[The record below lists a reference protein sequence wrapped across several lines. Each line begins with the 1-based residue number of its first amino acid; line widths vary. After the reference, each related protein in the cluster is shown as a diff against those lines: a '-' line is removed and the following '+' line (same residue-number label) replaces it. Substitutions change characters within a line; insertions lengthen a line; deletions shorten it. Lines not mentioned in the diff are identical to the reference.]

1 MSPVSLGRLV
11 TSLEFGGVCF
21 LDKDMGG
28 GGDNDDLGFQHRNEG
43 SMNCP
48 SSGMNTNPMPHKVS
62 GMAMSSVSMYN
73 KSSSGGDHH
82 FFGSGWDPIVS
93 LSQNENFGVSS
104 MVTHGEFAT
113 APYPVVMENQG
124 ISGTS
129 HLSQYHPSDSS
140 FVELVPKISCFG
152 SGNFTDMV
160 SSYGLHESVQTANSR
175 RPPNYA
181 PNKEGGIE
189 RTSTNVAHSYED
201 RQLPEET
208 EIGASPNGKR
218 RKQAPE
224 SNLPLNPNKNAQEE
238 LQKDPSGESS
248 SEKKSKS
255 EHNNIAN
262 LRGKQA
268 SKQAKDNSHSEEA
281 PKEYIHVRAKRGQ
294 ATNSHSLAE
303 RVRRE
308 KISERMRL
316 LQELV
321 PGCNK
326 ITGKAVMLD
335 EIINYVQS
343 LQQQVEFLS
352 MKLATV
358 NPELNIDLERIL
370 SKDIL
375 HSRSGGLPILGFS
388 PGMNSSQPYPHGL
401 FPGTM
406 PSIPSTN
413 PQFPPLS
420 QNVLDHELQSLFQ
433 MGFDS
438 SSAVDSLGP
447 NGRLKPEL

>member
-1 MSPVSLGRLV
+1 M
-11 TSLEFGGVCF
+11 
-21 LDKDMGG
+21 G
-28 GGDNDDLGFQHRNEG
+28 GGDNEDMGFQHRNEG
-43 SMNCP
+43 AMNCP
-48 SSGMNTNPMPHKVS
+48 SSGMNTNPMPLKVS
-62 GMAMSSVSMYN
+62 RTAMSSVPMYR
-73 KSSSGGDHH
+73 SSSGGDHH

-104 MVTHGEFAT
+104 MISHSEFTT
-113 APYPVVMENQG
+113 APYPVVVENQG
-124 ISGTS
+124 ISSTS
-129 HLSQYHPSDSS
+129 HLAQYPSDSS
-140 FVELVPKISCFG
+140 FVELVPKIPCFG
-152 SGNFTDMV
+152 SGNFTEMV
-160 SSYGLHESVQTANSR
+160 SSFGIHESLQTANSA

-181 PNKEGGIE
+181 PNKEGGNE
-189 RTSTNVAHSYED
+189 RTSTNVAQSYED
-201 RQLPEET
+201 HQMPEEAADM
-208 EIGASPNGKR
+208 GASPNGKR
-218 RKQAPE
+218 RKAPE
-224 SNLPLNPNKNAQEE
+224 LNSPFNPNKNAQE
-238 LQKDPSGESS
+238 DPSGESS
-248 SEKKSKS
+248 GEKKPKS
-255 EHNNIAN
+255 ERNTLAN

-268 SKQAKDNSHSEEA
+268 SKQAKDNSQSEEA

-358 NPELNIDLERIL
+358 NPELNIDIERIL

-375 HSRSGGLPILGFS
+375 HSRSGGVPILGFS
-388 PGMNSSQPYPHGL
+388 TGMNSSQPYPHGI
-401 FPGTM
+401 FQGTM

-438 SSAVDSLGP
+438 SSAGDGLGP
-447 NGRLKPEL
+447 NGRLKSEL